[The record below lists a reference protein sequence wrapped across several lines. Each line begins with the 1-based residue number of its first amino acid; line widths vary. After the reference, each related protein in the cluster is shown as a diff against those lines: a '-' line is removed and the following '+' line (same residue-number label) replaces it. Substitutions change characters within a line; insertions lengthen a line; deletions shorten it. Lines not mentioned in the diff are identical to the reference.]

1 MRIYNHWHLSILALA
16 IHFSSATPVD
26 AGREI
31 TTDSGILHGFIDPSS
46 PAVLQ
51 FLGVPFALPPTGGRR
66 WLPPMSFNDSSVSIH
81 TTAFGPSCP
90 QIPLSTQLTPNVFS
104 AKGGNRTEFFPVE
117 EFSEDC
123 LTLNV
128 WTPVRKKGTNLR
140 VLVWF
145 FGGAFLQGGSNSLYF
160 NPTSWVQRTQ
170 GHIVVSI
177 NYRVNIFGFPNAP
190 GLEVQNLGLLDQR
203 AALEWVRTNIG
214 AFGGDPGR
222 IVAWGESSGAIAVDF
237 LHFVLPADP
246 IVHGSIMESGTAL
259 VPAKISLS
267 NDTAQV
273 NFPQVAALLGCA
285 PGPSQ
290 VDCLRGVS
298 WQDIEALLGANLTIP
313 NFLPI
318 PDERVVFADYTA
330 RYAAGAVAR
339 VPALIGTNQH
349 ELNAVIA
356 HAPGVNINDTLAN
369 LTFLCTAAA
378 TSRLREAQG
387 LTTFRYRYDGDFG
400 NISPTN
406 FSGAYHASELPLIF
420 GTAGLFHG
428 PSTAYEDA
436 VSIKLQDLW
445 LDFARDPQQGL
456 QNARWESFEA
466 GGAVLLGDSD
476 TPLKA
481 ITAQDLDGSC
491 PL

>member
-1 MRIYNHWHLSILALA
+1 M
-16 IHFSSATPVD
+16 
-26 AGREI
+26 
-31 TTDSGILHGFIDPSS
+31 GF
-46 PAVLQ
+46 
-51 FLGVPFALPPTGGRR
+51 
-66 WLPPMSFNDSSVSIH
+66 NNSSVSIN
-81 TTAFGPSCP
+81 TTSFGPACP
-90 QIPLSTQLTPNVFS
+90 QVPLSTQLTPDVFS

-128 WTPVRKKGTNLR
+128 WTPASTNGTKLP

-145 FGGAFLQGGSNSLYF
+145 FGGAFLQGGAHSLYF
-160 NPTSWVQRTQ
+160 NPTSWIQRTQ
-170 GHIVVSI
+170 GHIVVSA

-190 GLEVQNLGLLDQR
+190 GLADRNLGLLDQR

-222 IVAWGESSGAIAVDF
+222 IVAWGESSGAISVDF
-237 LHFVLPADP
+237 LHFLLPDDP
-246 IVHGSIMESGTAL
+246 IVYGSIMESGTAL

-267 NDTAQV
+267 NDTAQA

-290 VDCLRGVS
+290 VDCLRGVP

-318 PDERVVFADYTA
+318 PDERVVFANYTA
-330 RYAAGAVAR
+330 RYAAGEVAR

-349 ELNAVIA
+349 ELDAVLA
-356 HAPGVNINDTLAN
+356 HAPGADINDTLAN
-369 LTFLCTAAA
+369 ATFLCTAAT
-378 TSRLREAQG
+378 TSLLREAQG
-387 LTTFRYRYDGDFG
+387 LTTFRYRYDGDFA
-400 NISPTN
+400 NISPVN
-406 FSGAYHASELPLIF
+406 FSGAYHAAELPLIF

-428 PSTAYEDA
+428 ASTAYEDA
-436 VSIKLQDLW
+436 VSVKLQDLW
-445 LDFARDPQQGL
+445 LDFARDPQGGL
-456 QNARWESFEA
+456 LGAGWESFEE

-476 TPLKA
+476 VPLKVIA
-481 ITAQDLDGSC
+481 AQDLDGSC
-491 PL
+491 SV